1 MLADRQTDR
10 HTYTNKQ
17 TARHAHHKFTFH
29 NTPLLCRS
37 DDIRTFGV
45 ESAWYSVVQYS
56 LLGTCTTSLVL
67 YKTTTK
73 RVLTDDV
80 QPSSSA
86 DAGRVVGPV
95 DADHALKPLSVL
107 ARLDDEPRRRQTA
120 RDVEPAQA
128 SPSSNRHVT
137 NERELQPST
146 YGNCL

>member
-1 MLADRQTDR
+1 MLADR
-10 HTYTNKQ
+10 
-17 TARHAHHKFTFH
+17 HHKFTFH
-29 NTPLLCRS
+29 NTSLLCRS

-56 LLGTCTTSLVL
+56 LLGTCTTSSVL

-95 DADHALKPLSVL
+95 DADHTLKSLSVTL
-107 ARLDDEPRRRQTA
+107 SLTLSVMMSVTLSVALSVTLS
-120 RDVEPAQA
+120 VTLTTH
-128 SPSSNRHVT
+128 SSRC
-137 NERELQPST
+137 P
-146 YGNCL
+146 